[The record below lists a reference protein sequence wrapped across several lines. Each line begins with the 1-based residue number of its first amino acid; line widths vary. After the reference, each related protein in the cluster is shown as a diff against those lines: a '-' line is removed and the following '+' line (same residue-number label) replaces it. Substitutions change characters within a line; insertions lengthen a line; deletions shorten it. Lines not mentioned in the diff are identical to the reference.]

1 MYVPKE
7 VAEAMAEIF
16 DDPETGL
23 SEQALR
29 QLMKEAFLLEMERK
43 RQMGEAMLSG
53 KVVPLA
59 IHRQDGAPNRDCC
72 LHDPSAPSLSRPES
86 NEPKRIHRGHTPE
99 NRHPPLEVD
108 SEKGEMAE

>member
-59 IHRQDGAPNRDCC
+59 IHRQD
-72 LHDPSAPSLSRPES
+72 
-86 NEPKRIHRGHTPE
+86 
-99 NRHPPLEVD
+99 
-108 SEKGEMAE
+108 